1 MYSHKKNFFT
11 LSKELELFTNKYYSV
26 AFVKGF
32 FQSGLFGIGVL
43 LGVLSLEHF
52 FRFSSIIRGFLF
64 FGSSFAVLGFFT
76 KNSVVPLLK
85 RWRLLERF
93 SHQEVAVLL
102 SEKIPSLKDHLV
114 NAIGLEKQ
122 NNTANTDLLAASIE
136 KKSLLS
142 LEYDFLSSV
151 SFADHKKFILYV
163 VGVFFISA
171 FCSWVYPEAVLSPL
185 KRVVLFQ
192 NSFEEP
198 NPFFFSVN
206 NNENLVVMEGDP
218 LKINIKT
225 IGPIDP
231 EEIFL
236 FVDNQRFFP
245 IKIKKNNFTHNFSSV
260 KSNFNF
266 TLVDGRRDSVFF
278 MVNVLP
284 KARIISE
291 KKVVNYP
298 SYTQLES
305 DTFYDLNSLVLP
317 EGTSINWEIKFHNT
331 ENCNIRFKDTT
342 FKGNQNPFVFT
353 YIPKTNQNYLISA
366 KNTFSNYKD
375 STFYNIELIKDQYPK
390 IFVKD
395 VLDSN
400 DIKKHLFY
408 GEISDDYGFT
418 SLSFLCKNKDS
429 IVFEKQ
435 IDFEKGSRSVFSLEM
450 DFKTLGIKAGDFLE
464 HYFVVKDNDGVNGP
478 KKTLSKKMFF
488 RAPSKKQLKDL
499 DKIKSESQNK
509 SFSSLQKKML
519 ILNSELNEIKSTLL
533 NKKSLNWEDKSSLE
547 NFLKGQKKL
556 QKDLEQ
562 LKNNLKKELDKD
574 QANKSEEI
582 LKKQEQINKMVEELM
597 SDEMKKLLDEL
608 GQLAQEMN
616 KEKVLDKLDDIDFSQ
631 ENMLKELDRT
641 IEHFK
646 KIELEKMAND
656 IAVELKNLAKK
667 QEELAEKTMDKE
679 VLDFKK
685 NQEQEKIKEAFN
697 EIQNDL
703 FDLENKN
710 NELTNPENINTEEK
724 ENAINKSIEKSIN
737 ELSDNKHKKAKE
749 QQSKSSE
756 GMKDLAEAMEKLGGG
771 SGSEQAEE
779 DLESLRTLLEHLISF
794 SLEQEEVLAELKNT
808 RVQDPKYIHVG
819 QGQRKLNDEIDII
832 EDSLTALGLRQ
843 IMLSS
848 KINKEVQTIKRS
860 LRSSIKSLTERQ
872 TKNAQIE
879 QQNVMMHTNE
889 LGLLLSELMNQMQS
903 NMPGSG
909 QCNKPGGKNKKPGN
923 GLPKSAEQMKKQIEA
938 MKRFLEDKKAG
949 KNNGKTNSPFEQLG
963 RMAAEQAALKKQLLE
978 MVQEINKDGSGKG
991 NGLKEI
997 IKKIEEV
1004 ENDIIENNISLS
1016 SIERQEEIKIKMLE
1030 LDKASKEQ
1038 EEEEKRES
1046 KESLGDYKKNNS
1058 VLFEDYL
1065 KLKKGEIEML
1075 KTIPNNLKPY
1085 YKNKVNDYIKSIEK
1099 NYD

>member
-1 MYSHKKNFFT
+1 MYSHKKSFFT

-26 AFVKGF
+26 AFVKGL
-32 FQSGLFGIGVL
+32 FQSGLFSIGVL
-43 LGVLSLEHF
+43 MGVLSLEYF
-52 FRFSSIIRGFLF
+52 FRFSSIIRGFLL

-76 KNSVVPLLK
+76 KTSIVPLLK
-85 RWRLLERF
+85 RWGVLERF
-93 SHQEVAVLL
+93 SHQEAAVLL

-122 NNTANTDLLAASIE
+122 NNTVDTDLLAASIE
-136 KKSLLS
+136 KKSLIS
-142 LEYDFLSSV
+142 LKYDFLSSV
-151 SFADHKKFILYV
+151 SFTDHKKFILYV

-171 FCSWVYPEAVLSPL
+171 ICSWVFPETVFSPL

-218 LKINIKT
+218 LKIKIKT
-225 IGPIDP
+225 IGPVDP

-245 IKIKKNNFTHNFSSV
+245 VKIKKNNFTHNFNSV

-317 EGTSINWEIKFHNT
+317 EGTSINWEIKFQNT
-331 ENCNIRFKDTT
+331 ENCNIRFKDTS
-342 FKGNQNPFVFT
+342 FKGAPNPFVFT
-353 YIPKTNQNYLISA
+353 YIPKKNQTYLISA

-375 STFYNIELIKDQYPK
+375 SAFYNIELIKDQYPK

-395 VLDSN
+395 VLDSH

-429 IVFEKQ
+429 VVFEKQ
-435 IDFEKGSRSVFSLEM
+435 IDFEKGSRSVFSLGI
-450 DFKTLGIKAGDFLE
+450 DFKALGIKDGEGLE
-464 HYFVVKDNDGVNGP
+464 YYFVVKDNDAVNGP

-488 RAPSKKQLKDL
+488 RSPSKKQLKEL
-499 DKIKSESQNK
+499 DKIKSESHNK
-509 SFSSLQKKML
+509 SFSSLKKNML

-562 LKNNLKKELDKD
+562 LKNSLKKELDRD

-582 LKKQEQINKMVEELM
+582 LKKQEQINKMMEELM

-608 GQLAQEMN
+608 SQLAQKMN

-646 KIELEKMAND
+646 KIELEKMAED
-656 IAVELKNLAKK
+656 IAEELKNLAKK
-667 QEELAEKTMDKE
+667 QEDLAEKTMDKD

-685 NQEQEKIKEAFN
+685 NQEQEKIKDAFN

-703 FDLENKN
+703 FDLKKKN

-724 ENAINKSIEKSIN
+724 ENEVNKSIEKSIN
-737 ELSDNKHKKAKE
+737 ELSNNKLKKAKE

-756 GMKDLAEAMEKLGGG
+756 SMKELAEAMEKLGGG

-794 SLEQEEVLAELKNT
+794 SLEQEEVLSELKNT
-808 RVQDPKYIHVG
+808 KVQDPKYINIG
-819 QGQRKLNDEIDII
+819 QGQRKLNDEIGII

-860 LRSSIKSLTERQ
+860 LRSSIKSLTERK

-879 QQNVMMHTNE
+879 QQKVMMHTNE
-889 LGLLLSELMNQMQS
+889 LGVLLSELMNQMQS

-938 MKRFLEDKKAG
+938 MKKFLENKKAG
-949 KNNGKTNSPFEQLG
+949 KSNGKNNTPFEQLG

-1016 SIERQEEIKIKMLE
+1016 SIERQEEIKIKLLE

-1046 KESLGDYKKNNS
+1046 KESLEDYKKNNS